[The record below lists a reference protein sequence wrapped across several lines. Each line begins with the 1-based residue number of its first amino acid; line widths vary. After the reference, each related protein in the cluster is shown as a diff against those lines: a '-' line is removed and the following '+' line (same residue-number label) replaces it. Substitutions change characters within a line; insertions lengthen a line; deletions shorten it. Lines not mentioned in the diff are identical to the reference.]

1 MSVSFPSPISADSV
15 SVNEILQPHSM
26 GSFQVIYQVFFTKNR
41 VFRLVH
47 HSPSTAADHPADG
60 KNHL

>member
-1 MSVSFPSPISADSV
+1 MKFKEFIDSV

-26 GSFQVIYQVFFTKNR
+26 GLLSGDLSSFFTKNR